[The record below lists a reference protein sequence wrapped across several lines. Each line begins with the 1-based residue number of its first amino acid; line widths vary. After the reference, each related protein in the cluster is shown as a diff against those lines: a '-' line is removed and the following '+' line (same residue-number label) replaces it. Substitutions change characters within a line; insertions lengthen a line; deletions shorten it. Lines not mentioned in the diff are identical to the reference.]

1 MRRAGIGVVLAALAA
16 GGCGG
21 GGAGG
26 GALSHEDYVKQ
37 ANALCSRLIAN
48 VEALP
53 PGQRSELQAPAHNLF
68 YAHVSR
74 MKKLAPPE
82 SDRGTVDEFLLTLD
96 QKAKTL
102 KDIWDAARAHD
113 GPLIKQLYAQGSR
126 IDKESDSLAR
136 KLGLDVC
143 AKGP

>member
-1 MRRAGIGVVLAALAA
+1 MPAALAA
-16 GGCGG
+16 AGCGG
-21 GGAGG
+21 GGG
-26 GALSHEDYVKQ
+26 GALSHDDYVKQ

-53 PGQRSELQAPAHNLF
+53 PGQRSELQAPAHNLY
-68 YAHVSR
+68 YAHVAR
-74 MKKLAPPE
+74 MKKLVPPE
-82 SDRGTVDEFLLTLD
+82 SDRPTADRFLLTLE

-143 AKGP
+143 VRGP

>member
-1 MRRAGIGVVLAALAA
+1 VRLAAIPVVLAAVLAA
-16 GGCGG
+16 GCGG
-21 GGAGG
+21 GGG
-26 GALSHEDYVKQ
+26 GALSHADYVKQ
-37 ANALCSRLIAN
+37 ANALCARLIAN
-48 VEALP
+48 VQALP

-68 YAHVSR
+68 YAHVGR
-74 MKKLAPPE
+74 MKKLVPPD
-82 SDRGTVDEFLLTLD
+82 SDKATVDEFLQALD

-126 IDKESDSLAR
+126 IDTESDSLAR

-143 AKGP
+143 ARGP